1 MIKGYYGYYDNAT
14 IFYNDAADNFPFN
27 YMFSLNILI
36 WSFNSDYYYA
46 SNNFNVSSG
55 TFLTVFLY
63 MNANASD
70 ILLTIGYID
79 SLNIFSFYFS
89 LTLILVV
96 VYLTLF
102 LITDLTVLTGL
113 VSVTIDAILV
123 SQSSLSPTSV

>member
-1 MIKGYYGYYDNAT
+1 
-14 IFYNDAADNFPFN
+14 
-27 YMFSLNILI
+27 
-36 WSFNSDYYYA
+36 
-46 SNNFNVSSG
+46 
-55 TFLTVFLY
+55 